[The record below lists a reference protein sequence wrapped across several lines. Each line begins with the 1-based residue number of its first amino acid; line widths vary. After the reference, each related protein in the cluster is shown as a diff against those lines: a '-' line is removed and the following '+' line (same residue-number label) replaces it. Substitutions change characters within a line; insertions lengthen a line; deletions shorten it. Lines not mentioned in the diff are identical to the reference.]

1 MKHYIINIIIII
13 ITGCTEISKSQ
24 QQFITKTKDIDSLA
38 LLYKEK
44 ADAKDDAGD
53 KNGAIEDYSKAISI
67 NPNYVAAYYNRAIVK
82 SSMGDKKGAIEDY
95 SKAIELDPQKSGAYY
110 GRGNAKS
117 FLGDKKGGIIDL
129 TKAIE
134 LTPQDIDA
142 YINRAVM
149 KYEIGDIEGELSD
162 YRLAI
167 KICKPNADLYNNL
180 GRALYDLERF
190 KESAEAY
197 GEGIKH
203 FPKDYRLY
211 YGRGLA
217 RKRIGD
223 KKGACEDWMK
233 SSELGC
239 VQANILLPL
248 CDEYMKERTDSLKRQ
263 NEGERTLNKS
273 VSKLVQET
281 FQGKVFSTHIRNAIA
296 LAEAPTQGQ
305 DIFHYAPKSA
315 GAEDYEGVCNELLT
329 EIK

>member
-1 MKHYIINIIIII
+1 
-13 ITGCTEISKSQ
+13 
-24 QQFITKTKDIDSLA
+24 
-38 LLYKEK
+38 
-44 ADAKDDAGD
+44 
-53 KNGAIEDYSKAISI
+53 
-67 NPNYVAAYYNRAIVK
+67 
-82 SSMGDKKGAIEDY
+82 
-95 SKAIELDPQKSGAYY
+95 
-110 GRGNAKS
+110 
-117 FLGDKKGGIIDL
+117 
-129 TKAIE
+129 
-134 LTPQDIDA
+134 
-142 YINRAVM
+142 M

-273 VSKLVQET
+273 VSELVQET

>member
-1 MKHYIINIIIII
+1 MKW
-13 ITGCTEISKSQ
+13 
-24 QQFITKTKDIDSLA
+24 FILSFMSVLLLSCQGKASSGTDGDKQVSVPDTVLA
-38 LLYKEK
+38 YKYKESGNK
-44 ADAKDDAGD
+44 KDDAGD

-117 FLGDKKGGIIDL
+117 FLGDKKGGITDL

-142 YINRAVM
+142 YINRAIM

-167 KICKPNADLYNNL
+167 KIGKPNANLYNNL

-217 RKRIGD
+217 RQRTGD
-223 KKGACEDWMK
+223 KRGACEDWMK

-239 VQANILLPL
+239 VQATILLPL

-263 NEGERTLNKS
+263 SEWKEQL
-273 VSKLVQET
+273 E
-281 FQGKVFSTHIRNAIA
+281 
-296 LAEAPTQGQ
+296 
-305 DIFHYAPKSA
+305 
-315 GAEDYEGVCNELLT
+315 
-329 EIK
+329 